1 MIRALGLPGPRGND
15 TDAFAETFAAPL
27 DLPPWGKVYR
37 DRVMGGLK
45 IGELALRAGV
55 TPKAIR
61 FYERKGILPP
71 PRRAANGYRVYG
83 EEAVDRLRFV
93 KQAAGLGLTLAEIRE
108 ILAIRE
114 GGRPPCA
121 HVHQLLRAKAAELD
135 RKLAD
140 LLSLRARIRRSLA
153 AWKRAR
159 PTRAAV
165 CPHIERGPQR
175 VSGADAAGAAGRPP
189 TGRGTPRR
197 AR

>member
-1 MIRALGLPGPRGND
+1 MAIV
-15 TDAFAETFAAPL
+15 DA
-27 DLPPWGKVYR
+27 
-37 DRVMGGLK
+37 
-45 IGELALRAGV
+45 LALDYYGRTAGPQRRDATFESSPHTDRCTWSGLQADVAAGV
-55 TPKAIR
+55 S
-61 FYERKGILPP
+61 
-71 PRRAANGYRVYG
+71 
-83 EEAVDRLRFV
+83 
-93 KQAAGLGLTLAEIRE
+93 
-108 ILAIRE
+108 AIRE

-175 VSGADAAGAAGRPP
+175 VSGADAAGVAGRPP